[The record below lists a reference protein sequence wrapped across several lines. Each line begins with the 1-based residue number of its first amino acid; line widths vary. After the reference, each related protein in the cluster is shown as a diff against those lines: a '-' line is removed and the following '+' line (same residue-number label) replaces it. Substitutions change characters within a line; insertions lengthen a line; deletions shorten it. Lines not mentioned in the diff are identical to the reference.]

1 MTSIGILNTIKLTLS
16 IIFSILCGVICLIHG
31 GLFNLLIG
39 GVLLIGD
46 IVTIF
51 SALNLEHLNNTIGV
65 YTHETFDK
73 SMTVMNHIKL

>member
-51 SALNLEHLNNTIGV
+51 SALNLGHLNNTIGV
-65 YTHETFDK
+65 YTHEAFDK
-73 SMTVMNHIKL
+73 SMTVMNNIKL

>member
-16 IIFSILCGVICLIHG
+16 IIFSILCGVLCLIHG

-39 GVLLIGD
+39 GVLLISD

-51 SALNLEHLNNTIGV
+51 SAINLDQVNSMVGV
-65 YTHETFDK
+65 YTSEALEESFI
-73 SMTVMNHIKL
+73 MMNNTKL